1 MSRQHTICCA
11 FRPHFPG
18 ISLPRDASQEHQAQ
32 INKKPLTERAVS
44 KKNTTPSTQPTS
56 GNEADLGSRYGEI
69 GISAL
74 AAALKYKSENKN
86 PAYAPASPSSDKWPA
101 DAAA

>member
-1 MSRQHTICCA
+1 M
-11 FRPHFPG
+11 
-18 ISLPRDASQEHQAQ
+18 
-32 INKKPLTERAVS
+32 S

-74 AAALKYKSENKN
+74 AAALHYKSDNKN
-86 PAYAPASPSSDKWPA
+86 PAYAPVLPSSDKWPA
-101 DAAA
+101 DAAV